1 MMSNFAAARLAMVD
15 GQLRPNKVTDMGV
28 IQAFLDVPRERFVPD
43 ALRGAAYI
51 DEDLPVGGGRYLM
64 EPMVFAR
71 MLQIATIRPG
81 DAVLEIGAGTGY
93 GTAILAK
100 LTDHVVS
107 VESDRALAARARETL
122 ASLELDRAATVIDG
136 AMERGY
142 PERAPYDAI
151 LFSGAVAEMP
161 EAITAQLA
169 EGGRLLAVVK
179 QGGVGMGKAVLLLRA
194 SGGVVSR
201 RVAFDAA
208 TPLLPGFV
216 PQPGFVF

>member
-15 GQLRPNKVTDMGV
+15 GQLRPNKVTDMAV

-64 EPMVFAR
+64 EPMLFAR

-81 DAVLEIGAGTGY
+81 DVVLEIGAGTGY

-100 LTDHVVS
+100 LTDRAVS
-107 VESDRALAARARETL
+107 VESDPALAARAREMLTKL
-122 ASLELDRAATVIDG
+122 GLDRAATVIDG
-136 AMERGY
+136 PLERGY

-151 LFSGAVAEMP
+151 LFSGAVGEIP

-169 EGGRLLAVVK
+169 DGGRLLAVVK
-179 QGGVGMGKAVLLLRA
+179 EGGVGIGKAVLMLRA
-194 SGGVVSR
+194 NGVVSR

>member
-15 GQLRPNKVTDMGV
+15 GQLRPNKVTDMAV

-51 DEDLPVGGGRYLM
+51 DEDIPVGGGRYLM

-81 DAVLEIGAGTGY
+81 DVVLEVGAGTGY

-100 LTDHVVS
+100 LTDRVVS
-107 VESDRALAARARETL
+107 VESNRLLAAQAREAL
-122 ASLELDRAATVIDG
+122 ASLGLDRAATVIDG
-136 AMERGY
+136 PMERGY
-142 PERAPYDAI
+142 PERGPYDAI
-151 LFSGAVAEMP
+151 VFSGAVAEIP
-161 EAITAQLA
+161 EAIIAQLA
-169 EGGRLLAVVK
+169 DGGRLLAVVK
-179 QGGVGMGKAVLLLRA
+179 EGGVGMGKALLLMRA
-194 SGGVVSR
+194 DGVVSR

-208 TPLLPGFV
+208 TPLLPGFA
-216 PQPGFVF
+216 PQPSFVF